1 MQSQNGMLNFD
12 KSKFDALLERENRA
26 KTSQPFKHI
35 VKSRNEIF
43 LDELFNSR
51 EFLFISGILAGIAV
65 MIMTI

>member
-12 KSKFDALLERENRA
+12 KSKFDALLEREIRC
-26 KTSQPFKHI
+26 KTHHHVKE
-35 VKSRNEIF
+35 VTKSRNEIF